1 MTENLGRL
9 YECSVK
15 PALFPIVFL
24 PVGAT
29 LRFVY
34 SFLDY
39 DNYMG
44 DYRAPFGALWQGNL
58 GLRGSYKAIK

>member
-1 MTENLGRL
+1 MTDDLGRF

-15 PALFPIVFL
+15 PAGFPIVFP

-29 LRFVY
+29 LFFVY

-58 GLRGSYKAIK
+58 VLRGSYKAIK